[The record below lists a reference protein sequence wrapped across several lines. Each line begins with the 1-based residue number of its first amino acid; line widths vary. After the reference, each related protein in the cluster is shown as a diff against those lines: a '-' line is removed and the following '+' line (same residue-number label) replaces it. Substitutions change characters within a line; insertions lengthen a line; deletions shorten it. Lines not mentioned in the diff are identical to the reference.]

1 MPKRASAK
9 TGPEFILDHRAPGS
23 LYRQLYERVRAAIL
37 QGQLEPGARL
47 PSSRA
52 LASELGVARNT
63 VALAYELLLLEGYIE
78 GRVGSGTRVASLR
91 RDRVNLTPDPRRIAR
106 PAALG
111 RRSRILASAATL
123 NSLRVDRT
131 SGEASVFRVGEPD
144 ISEFPYATWANLLA
158 RHARHSLPVA
168 ARYQDPQGYGPLREA
183 IAAHIGVTRG
193 VRCAKEQIILTA
205 GAQGALDLI
214 ARVLLDPGDHVWAE
228 DPGYAGAHGALL
240 AAGARITP
248 VPVDREGL
256 EVVAGRA
263 LAPAA
268 RLAVVTPSHQFPTGV
283 TMSLSR
289 RLALLEWAEEAGVW
303 IVEDDYDSEF
313 RYSGRPLEALQGL
326 DRAGRVLY
334 VGTFSKAL
342 FPALRLGYL
351 VAPSELLDGLLATRR
366 FIDTHPPLLEQLAL
380 ADFLTQGHYA
390 RHLRR
395 MRHLY
400 RERRDA
406 LVEAL
411 NHDLGHLL
419 EIAVPEAGL
428 HLAAWLRPEAHP
440 HALAALES
448 VTSPQTL
455 RAASSN
461 PAAPPRV
468 GLLFGFACAAP
479 DDLRTG
485 VRSLAAA
492 LPPPL
497 SRRQREA
504 GD

>member
-1 MPKRASAK
+1 MPKRASAAVR
-9 TGPEFILDHRAPGS
+9 PEIILDQRAPEP

-37 QGQLEPGARL
+37 AGQLEPGARL
-47 PSSRA
+47 PSSRG

-91 RDRVNLTPDPRRIAR
+91 RDQPGAADDRPRVAQ
-106 PAALG
+106 PAALA
-111 RRSRILASAATL
+111 RRGQTLASAPTL
-123 NSLRVDRT
+123 NTPGAGREGGISR
-131 SGEASVFRVGEPD
+131 VFRVGEPD
-144 ISEFPYATWANLLA
+144 VTGFPYATWAKLLA
-158 RHARHSLPVA
+158 HHAHKSLPA
-168 ARYQDPQGYGPLREA
+168 IARYQDAQGYGPLREA

-193 VRCAKEQIILTA
+193 VRCAPEQIILTA

-214 ARVLLDPGDHVWAE
+214 ARVLLDPGDPVWAE
-228 DPGYAGAHGALL
+228 DPGYVGARGALL

-248 VPVDREGL
+248 APVDREGL
-256 EVVAGRA
+256 DVAAGRR
-263 LAPAA
+263 LAPTA
-268 RLAVVTPSHQFPTGV
+268 RMAVVTPSHQFPTGV
-283 TMSLSR
+283 TMSLGR
-289 RLALLEWAEEAGVW
+289 RLALLEWASETGAW

-351 VAPSELLDGLLATRR
+351 AATPDLLDVLLAARR
-366 FIDTHPPLLEQLAL
+366 FIDVHPPLLEQLAL
-380 ADFLTQGHYA
+380 ADFLAQGHYT

-395 MRHLY
+395 MRRLY

-411 NHDLGHLL
+411 TRELGALL
-419 EIAVPEAGL
+419 EVAVPEAGL
-428 HLAAWLRPEAHP
+428 HLAAWLRPEVSPRVLTRLDPAN
-440 HALAALES
+440 
-448 VTSPQTL
+448 SPQTL
-455 RAASSN
+455 RAPSGD
-461 PAAPPRV
+461 PQAPPRA

-479 DDLRTG
+479 EDLRVG
-485 VRSLAAA
+485 VRSLAQALQ
-492 LPPPL
+492 LPP
-497 SRRQREA
+497 S
-504 GD
+504 